1 MGAVV
6 VNLALSLGAGLLTA
20 LSPCVLPA
28 LPIIVGSAASGRRY
42 GPVALAA
49 GLAVAFTIIG
59 VTLAATGSVAGLSE
73 TGVRQMAAVML
84 LLAGVAL
91 LSTRVQTWMSRLA
104 SPLAS
109 RAATLSM
116 KTGNGLAGQ
125 FAIGALLGAV
135 WSPCVGPTLGAAV
148 GLASTAG
155 AASLTRATAS
165 MFAFGVGSALPLLA
179 TAYASRRMLTARGAL
194 LAAGTA
200 GKSILGG
207 VLVAMGALVLFGIDK
222 QLEASVL
229 AHLPQ
234 WWIDLLASV

>member
-1 MGAVV
+1 MGVV
-6 VNLALSLGAGLLTA
+6 ANLGLSLGAGLLTA

-28 LPIIVGSAASGRRY
+28 LPIIIGSAAAGRRY
-42 GPVALAA
+42 GPLALAA
-49 GLAVAFTIIG
+49 GLAIAFTVIG
-59 VTLAATGSVAGLSE
+59 VLLAATGSVAGLGE
-73 TGVRQMAAVML
+73 NGVRNMAAVML
-84 LLAGVAL
+84 LLAGAAL
-91 LSTRVQTWMSRLA
+91 LSARLQDAVGRLA

-109 RAATLSM
+109 KAAMLSM
-116 KTGNGLAGQ
+116 KTGNGLGGQ

-148 GLASTAG
+148 GLASSAG
-155 AASLTRATAS
+155 AASIPRAAAS

-179 TAYASRRMLTARGAL
+179 TAYASRRMLAARHRL
-194 LAAGTA
+194 LAAGTT

-207 VLVAMGALVLFGIDK
+207 VLVGMGALVLSGLDK
-222 QLEASVL
+222 RVEAAAL

>member
-1 MGAVV
+1 MGAGV
-6 VNLALSLGAGLLTA
+6 VNLGLSLGAGLLTA

-49 GLAVAFTIIG
+49 GLAIAFTVIG
-59 VTLAATGSVAGLSE
+59 VTLAATGSVAGLNE
-73 TGVRQMAAVML
+73 DAVRRFAAL
-84 LLAGVAL
+84 LLLAAGVAL
-91 LSTRVQTWMSRLA
+91 LSTRLQEAMSRLA

-109 RAATLSM
+109 RAAMLSM

-148 GLASTAG
+148 GLASSAG
-155 AASLTRATAS
+155 NGSILRASVS
-165 MFAFGVGSALPLLA
+165 MFVFGVGSALPLLA
-179 TAYASRRMLTARGAL
+179 TAYASRRMLAARSTL
-194 LAAGTA
+194 LTAGTM

-207 VLVAMGALVLFGIDK
+207 VLVGMGALVLFGLDK
-222 QLEASVL
+222 QLEAVVL
-229 AHLPQ
+229 ARLPQ
-234 WWIDLLASV
+234 WWIDLLASA

>member
-1 MGAVV
+1 MGMV
-6 VNLALSLGAGLLTA
+6 VNLGLSLGAGLLTA

-28 LPIIVGSAASGRRY
+28 LPIIVGSAASGRRH
-42 GPVALAA
+42 GPIALAA
-49 GLAVAFTIIG
+49 GLATAFTVVG
-59 VTLAATGSVAGLSE
+59 VLLAATGSVAGLGE
-73 TGVRQMAAVML
+73 NGVRNIAAVML
-84 LLAGVAL
+84 LLAGAVL
-91 LSTRVQTWMSRLA
+91 LSVHLQEAVGRLA

-109 RAATLSM
+109 KAAMLSM
-116 KTGNGLAGQ
+116 KTGDGLAGQ

-148 GLASTAG
+148 GLASSSAAG
-155 AASLTRATAS
+155 SIPRAAAS

-179 TAYASRRMLTARGAL
+179 TAYASRRMLVARRTL
-194 LAAGTA
+194 LTAGTA

-207 VLVAMGALVLFGIDK
+207 VLVAMGAVVLFGLDK
-222 QLEASVL
+222 HAEAAVL

>member
-1 MGAVV
+1 MGLAVT
-6 VNLALSLGAGLLTA
+6 LGLSLVAGLLTA

-42 GPVALAA
+42 GPLALAA
-49 GLAVAFTIIG
+49 GLAVTFTAIG
-59 VTLAATGSVAGLSE
+59 VLLAATGSVAGLGEAGIRRS
-73 TGVRQMAAVML
+73 AAAML
-84 LLAGVAL
+84 LLVGVVL
-91 LSTRVQTWMSRLA
+91 LSTRLQEAASRVA

-109 RAATLSM
+109 KAATWSQR
-116 KTGNGLAGQ
+116 TGSGLAGQ

-148 GLASTAG
+148 GLASSAG
-155 AASLTRATAS
+155 AASVSKAAAS

-179 TAYASRRMLTARGAL
+179 TAYASRRMLGARRRL

-200 GKSILGG
+200 GKSVLGG
-207 VLVAMGALVLFGIDK
+207 VLVGMGALVLFGLDK

-234 WWIDLLASV
+234 WWIDMLASV

>member
-1 MGAVV
+1 MGTV
-6 VNLALSLGAGLLTA
+6 VNFGLSLGAGLLTA

-42 GPVALAA
+42 GPLALAA
-49 GLAVAFTIIG
+49 GLAITFTVIG
-59 VTLAATGSVAGLSE
+59 VLLAATGSVAGLGE
-73 TGVRQMAAVML
+73 NGVRSMAAVML
-84 LLAGVAL
+84 LLAGVVL
-91 LSTRVQTWMSRLA
+91 LSTHLQNAASRLA

-109 RAATLSM
+109 KAAMLSM

-148 GLASTAG
+148 GLASSAG
-155 AASLTRATAS
+155 GGSVPRAAFS

-179 TAYASRRMLTARGAL
+179 TAYASRRMLAARGAL
-194 LAAGTA
+194 LAAGTT

-207 VLVAMGALVLFGIDK
+207 VLVVMGALVLFGIDK
-222 QLEASVL
+222 QMEAAVL
-229 AHLPQ
+229 ARLPQ
-234 WWIDLLASV
+234 WWIDLLASA